1 MVNDRVQFEM
11 LQFSSAWDHSHG
23 NYWDW
28 DTRFFGDHPLLSKP
42 TKQTGKLALSPVWFR
57 ARLRMIVIKTEKL
70 GSDLS
75 EPSLTMEKINLR
87 PNVLN

>member
-1 MVNDRVQFEM
+1 MIMCSLKCFNF
-11 LQFSSAWDHSHG
+11 LQHG
-23 NYWDW
+23 IIRMELLGLGYSGFW
-28 DTRFFGDHPLLSKP
+28 DHPLLSKP